1 MAEETVVGEL
11 ISVNGPL
18 VRATGM
24 SRAAVG
30 DQAKVGDINLIGEI
44 IAVHDEMATIQV
56 YEDTTGLKPR
66 MQVVSLGRPLSVEL
80 GPGLIGTTFDGIQR
94 PLEALA
100 EATGDF
106 IGRGVEPPA
115 LDRKRKWH
123 FVPNGEVGGKVGPL
137 AIIGEV
143 EESEVITHRIML
155 PPDVGGELVEL
166 APEGDYD
173 VEQVIARV
181 RDDRGVGEVRMYHR
195 WPIRRP
201 RPVAGRLA
209 PRVPLI
215 TGQRVLDF
223 LFPVARGGA
232 AVVPGGFG
240 TGKTVVQHQLAK
252 WSDADMIVYIGCG
265 ERGNEMTQILEEFP
279 TLSDPRTGKPLTQR
293 TVLIANT
300 SNMPVM
306 AREASIYTGMTIA
319 EYYRDMGYNVAVMA
333 DSTSR
338 WAEALREISG
348 RMEEMPAEEGYPAYL
363 ASRLGGF
370 YERAGRVEMV
380 DGREGSVTI
389 VGAVSPQGGDF
400 SEPVT
405 QHTQRFARTLWALDK
420 ELAGRRHFPSVNWMS
435 SYSGYADNIAAWW
448 SEQGLGAWAD
458 LRGRAMSIL
467 QSESRLERIAK
478 LVGADALPD
487 SQRLLLELGRLI
499 RDGFL
504 QQNAFDPIDSFCTA
518 EKQIRMMELI
528 LHFYDRARH
537 ILEGGAPALTIM
549 ELDCVTRLVRMKS
562 AVPNDDLGVL
572 DEIARQV
579 DEELDELAE
588 RYGLGT

>member
-11 ISVNGPL
+11 VSVNGPL
-18 VRATGM
+18 VRAKGM

-30 DQAKVGDINLIGEI
+30 DQAEVGDINLIGEI

-56 YEDTTGLKPR
+56 YEDTTGLKPG

-123 FVPNGEVGGKVGPL
+123 FVPKGKVGGKVGPL

-143 EESEVITHRIML
+143 EESAVITHRIML

-181 RDDRGVGEVRMYHR
+181 RNDRGVGEVRMYHR

-370 YERAGRVEMV
+370 YERAGRVEV
-380 DGREGSVTI
+380 ANGREGSVTVI
-389 VGAVSPQGGDF
+389 GAVSPQGGDF

-420 ELAGRRHFPSVNWMS
+420 ELAGRRHFPSVNWML
-435 SYSGYADNIAAWW
+435 SYSGYAKDVGSWW
-448 SEQGLGAWAD
+448 TKQGLEGWVE
-458 LRGRAMSIL
+458 LRSRAMSIL
-467 QSESRLERIAK
+467 QSESRLERIVK

-487 SQRLLLELGRLI
+487 SQRLLLEVGRLI

-504 QQNAFDPIDSFCTA
+504 QQSAFDAVDSFCTA
-518 EKQIRMMELI
+518 TKQVRMMELI

-537 ILEGGAPALTIM
+537 ILEAGAPALTIM
-549 ELDCVTRLVRMKS
+549 DLECVNRLVRMKS
-562 AVPNDDLGVL
+562 TVPNDDLGAL

>member
-1 MAEETVVGEL
+1 MAKEAVTGEL
-11 ISVNGPL
+11 VYVNGPL
-18 VRATGM
+18 VRARGM
-24 SRAAVG
+24 SRAAMG
-30 DQAKVGDINLIGEI
+30 DQCEVGEMNLIGEI
-44 IAVHDEMATIQV
+44 IGVRGEIATIQV
-56 YEDTTGLKPR
+56 YEDTTGLKTG
-66 MQVVSLGRPLSVEL
+66 MEVTSLGRPISVEL
-80 GPGLIGTTFDGIQR
+80 GPGLIGATFDGIQR

-100 EATGDF
+100 AASGDF
-106 IGRGVEPPA
+106 IGRGIEPRA
-115 LDRKRKWH
+115 LDQEKKWH
-123 FVPNGEVGGKVGPL
+123 FVPTAEVGGEVYLVGT
-137 AIIGEV
+137 IGEV
-143 EESEVITHRIML
+143 KESETIIHRIM
-155 PPDVGGELVEL
+155 PPPGLKGELVEV
-166 APEGDYD
+166 APEGDYTVD
-173 VEQVIARV
+173 ETIARV
-181 RDDRGVGEVRMYHR
+181 RDSEGVRELKMSHR
-195 WPIRRP
+195 WPIRKA
-201 RPVAGRLA
+201 RPVLRRL
-209 PRVPLI
+209 PPQEPLI

-279 TLSDPRTGKPLTQR
+279 SLSDPRTGKPLIER

-306 AREASIYTGMTIA
+306 AREASIYTGMSIA
-319 EYYRDMGYNVAVMA
+319 EYYRDMSYNVAVMA

-363 ASRLGGF
+363 ASRLGAF
-370 YERAGRVEMV
+370 YERAGRVQV
-380 DGREGSVTI
+380 ANDREGSVTV

-420 ELAGRRHFPSVNWMS
+420 ELASQRHFPSVNWML
-435 SYSGYADNIAAWW
+435 SYSGYSKDVGSWW
-448 SEQGLGAWAD
+448 TKEGMEGWEE
-458 LRGRAMSIL
+458 LRSRAMSIL
-467 QSESRLERIAK
+467 QSESRLERIVK

-487 SQRLLLELGRLI
+487 SQRLLLEVGRLI

-504 QQNAFDPIDSFCTA
+504 QQSAFDPVDSFCTA
-518 EKQIRMMELI
+518 EKQVRMMGLI
-528 LHFYDRARH
+528 VHFYDRARH
-537 ILEGGAPALTIM
+537 ILEAGAPALTI
-549 ELDCVTRLVRMKS
+549 LDLECVSALVRMKS
-562 AVPNDDLGVL
+562 TVPNDDLSGL
-572 DEIARQV
+572 DVIARQV

-588 RYGLGT
+588 RYGLGA